1 MTPENQT
8 LKATRNRWVFGAK
21 RNLWRKEPERIET
34 GRLFHRVVGKSSF
47 AAGFYM
53 DGGRSEREGEA
64 EEERRV
70 RPPSCV
76 DVEERKRSNAMAP
89 SSG

>member
-1 MTPENQT
+1 
-8 LKATRNRWVFGAK
+8 
-21 RNLWRKEPERIET
+21 
-34 GRLFHRVVGKSSF
+34 
-47 AAGFYM
+47 M

-70 RPPSCV
+70 RPPSWV